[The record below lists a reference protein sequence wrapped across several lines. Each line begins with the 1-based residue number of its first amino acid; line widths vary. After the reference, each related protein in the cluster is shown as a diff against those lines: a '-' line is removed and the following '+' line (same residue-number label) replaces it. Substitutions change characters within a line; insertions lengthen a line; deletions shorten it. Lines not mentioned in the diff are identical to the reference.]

1 MNIMN
6 ILIYGFVNSLLLV
19 LMALGFALAYS
30 VSRVPN
36 FTHGALYV
44 LAGYLTW
51 IFVNRLGLNYG
62 LSIILS
68 IAVITG
74 IGWLVYQVA
83 VIRVRGMPVSEIIVT
98 FAIGIAILEFLRWL
112 GLRGA
117 TYVLPVF
124 YMKTINIFGVPVD
137 SQRIAAV
144 IIAALIVLAL
154 WLFTHC
160 TKMGLSLRGIAQ
172 NERAA
177 LMLGIDSDRAATLAL
192 SLGSALVAVAGITI
206 IPMGN
211 VNVPAGYDVLV
222 FAIAVCIC
230 GGLGSWTGTI
240 LAAFVIGFAQT
251 IVAYLI
257 APHLVMVVA
266 LAAVILILIF
276 RPSGLF
282 GRQKELEERV

>member
-1 MNIMN
+1 
-6 ILIYGFVNSLLLV
+6 
-19 LMALGFALAYS
+19 
-30 VSRVPN
+30 
-36 FTHGALYV
+36 
-44 LAGYLTW
+44 
-51 IFVNRLGLNYG
+51 
-62 LSIILS
+62 
-68 IAVITG
+68 
-74 IGWLVYQVA
+74 
-83 VIRVRGMPVSEIIVT
+83 MPVSEIIVT
-98 FAIGIAILEFLRWL
+98 FAIGMAILEFLRWL

-154 WLFTHC
+154 WLFTHY
-160 TKMGLSLRGIAQ
+160 TKMGLGLRGIAQ

-211 VNVPAGYDVLV
+211 INVATGYDVLV

-276 RPSGLF
+276 KPSGLF